1 MDSFFRES
9 YNYLARKIEDALKS
23 VNKRVMQSCLDILD
37 NGKQE
42 KRVTID
48 GAGRSLQ
55 SALLL
60 ANELENLY
68 GIRVNQVNNANL
80 RPLRKGDI
88 FIVNSRSGSGK
99 STRDAEFAVKKGLS
113 VIYITG
119 NPELEE
125 KFENVILIKGDINH
139 ERKYA
144 PLGTEFEQAS
154 AILCSCMGYAY
165 NKSDKM
171 KAFNIICK
179 TVINGLYS
187 NLQELEKQEKPIASY
202 TSLINDFLDVKN
214 DRVIYFKGAGIN
226 DIISRVIAIRYGH
239 LHKENLKDLHVVY
252 EGHWKSRK
260 KDDLAVLISGSGE
273 TDQILKYAQQAG
285 DVGMKLFTITSFKQS
300 NLART
305 NKWYRKYQGNLII
318 EGRPEMIS
326 YYNKS
331 IHKVTK
337 TFFPQFELNTYI
349 TLDALLALIA
359 NHNDITEEDMKK
371 THRDKELE

>member
-1 MDSFFRES
+1 MDSFFRDT
-9 YNYLARKIEDALKS
+9 YKYLVRRIEDSLKS
-23 VNKRVMQSCLDILD
+23 VNYNTMQTCLEILE
-37 NGKQE
+37 NGKQD

-80 RPLRKGDI
+80 RPLRGGDV
-88 FIVNSRSGSGK
+88 FIVNSRSGIGK
-99 STRDAEFAVKKGLS
+99 STEDAEFALKKGLN

-139 ERKYA
+139 ESKYA

-154 AILCSCMGYAY
+154 AVLCSCMGYAY
-165 NKSDKM
+165 NKSKKM
-171 KAFNIICK
+171 EAFNSSCTNLID
-179 TVINGLYS
+179 GLYS
-187 NLQELEKQEKPIASY
+187 NLQELEKQEKPITNYA
-202 TSLINDFLDVKN
+202 SLINDFLEISN

-226 DIISRVIAIRYGH
+226 EIISRIIAIRYGH
-239 LHKENLKDLHVVY
+239 LHKEGLKDLHVVY
-252 EGHWKSRK
+252 EGHWKSRRK
-260 KDDLAVLISGSGE
+260 EDLAVLISGSGE

-285 DVGMKLFTITSFKQS
+285 DVGMKLFTITSFKES
-300 NLART
+300 SLART

-318 EGRPEMIS
+318 EGRPEMVS

-359 NHNDITEEDMKK
+359 KNNDITEEDMKK

>member
-1 MDSFFRES
+1 
-9 YNYLARKIEDALKS
+9 
-23 VNKRVMQSCLDILD
+23 MQTCLEILE
-37 NGKQE
+37 NGKQD

-80 RPLRKGDI
+80 RPLRGGDV
-88 FIVNSRSGSGK
+88 FIVNSRSGIGK
-99 STRDAEFAVKKGLS
+99 STEDAEFALKKGLN

-139 ERKYA
+139 ESKYA

-154 AILCSCMGYAY
+154 AVLCSCMGYAY
-165 NKSDKM
+165 NKSKKM
-171 KAFNIICK
+171 EAFNSSCTNLID
-179 TVINGLYS
+179 GLYS
-187 NLQELEKQEKPIASY
+187 NLQELEKQEKPITNYA
-202 TSLINDFLDVKN
+202 SLINDFLEISN

-226 DIISRVIAIRYGH
+226 EIISRIIAIRYGH
-239 LHKENLKDLHVVY
+239 LHKEGLKDLHVVY
-252 EGHWKSRK
+252 EGHWKSRRK
-260 KDDLAVLISGSGE
+260 EDLAVLISGSGE

-285 DVGMKLFTITSFKQS
+285 DVGMKLFTITSFKES
-300 NLART
+300 SLART

-318 EGRPEMIS
+318 EGRPEMVS

-359 NHNDITEEDMKK
+359 KNNDITEEDMKK